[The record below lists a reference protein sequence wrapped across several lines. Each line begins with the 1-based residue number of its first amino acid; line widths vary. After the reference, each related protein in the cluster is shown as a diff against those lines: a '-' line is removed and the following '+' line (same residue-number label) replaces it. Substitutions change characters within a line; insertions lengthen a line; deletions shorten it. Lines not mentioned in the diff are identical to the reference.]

1 MAKRDELYLKDIIQK
16 NKNEKES
23 KISIETV
30 DNQTVEIDISEISTD
45 SAFIEY
51 RPKADVADNISTALA
66 SKFKKQGK
74 FKFDD
79 VSDIIT
85 KIESSGALFALSDLN
100 KTTGLLSVCPA
111 VTALMNTCYSMK
123 NKPNKQD
130 FNHKHDEKI
139 NYCINYILHKINPEY
154 TPLDESKDADP
165 SSFKNYVFD
174 ASPYLTDVDYN
185 FTHSKSY
192 LDTVTWVI
200 LALQTARSF
209 ALIQDPKQRLNL
221 KELDLTD
228 LVEKTNDKVENT
240 EEEQKRMIKK
250 LEDGIVACVQ
260 LTTEMALEKVVDGQI
275 QTQGWSYT
283 GFEYDGIEDENR
295 FNAKKALVEPS
306 LYFSYVATTVYLG
319 LYKDFEK
326 YIVLFREI
334 ENNFKNGNLDFI
346 PEEMRPQYWNHWSS
360 IRELKREYEKA
371 NEESLTEEQKELFQK
386 MDTVLIEDLSE
397 VDFLMNRINLGQY
410 ITNTERLGY
419 LTKIKAQSLDVA
431 DIVWNK
437 FKDKIADHFV
447 YPNANIVDEKSI
459 ENSGSSNE
467 LFNGLFVIGIILNSA
482 YDAQLPEDEY
492 ENLIDVLQACVQ
504 KTQRYYDSLERRG
517 ESYKVNNYILQF
529 IEKDPINEKLGT
541 ILRKSSI
548 KVSSLVPILLKM
560 NNLVSEF
567 VIQYPQRQMRNHL
580 ISIMKNRM
588 ESNDKTSEYN
598 RIWLWEGDEYQSIS
612 NYYYIDA
619 LNAFY
624 NYYDKYEKRY
634 IKLDDSITEHIK
646 NSIML
651 RDIVQDDIKKARDQA
666 QKEIDSAKETLTR
679 EHIEQVKEKDDQI
692 RDQKEIISNLEEE
705 KEQLAQQANA
715 GRLGREVLELI
726 GTHINNQVSDLIP
739 AMLNELESKILGND
753 TEITDKFLNI
763 MVKALLNKVLENNPD
778 LISRYYGAAGDA
790 TPEQI
795 ESAVRSN
802 LAKNFAD
809 KTIEPAVVATIQ
821 MVAVEAQKKNSEER
835 GE

>member
-1 MAKRDELYLKDIIQK
+1 MAKRDELYLRDIIK
-16 NKNEKES
+16 VETNKKES
-23 KISIETV
+23 KIIIQNIHGEQVEV
-30 DNQTVEIDISEISTD
+30 DTTD
-45 SAFIEY
+45 VSSNSAFIEY
-51 RPKADVADNISTALA
+51 RSRTEIADNISSALA
-66 SKFKKQGK
+66 NKYKKGK
-74 FKFDD
+74 FKFEDD
-79 VSDIIT
+79 SDI
-85 KIESSGALFALSDLN
+85 KNKVESSGGLFPLSDLN

-111 VTALMNTCYSMK
+111 VTALMNACYSMK
-123 NKPNKQD
+123 SKNGK
-130 FNHKHDEKI
+130 FESNHKNDDKI
-139 NYCINYILHKINPEY
+139 NYCINYILYKINPNY
-154 TPLDESKDADP
+154 VPLDETLDGETSNFSD
-165 SSFKNYVFD
+165 YVFD
-174 ASPYLTDVDYN
+174 ASPYLTDSDYN

-209 ALIQDPKQRLNL
+209 ALIKEKDQRLNL
-221 KELDLTD
+221 KEFTPREI
-228 LVEKTNDKVENT
+228 VESKAMDKIENT
-240 EEEQKRMIKK
+240 DEEQEIMIKK

-260 LTTEMALEKVVDGQI
+260 LTTEMAIEQEVNGVIK
-275 QTQGWSYT
+275 TQGWSYT
-283 GFEYDGIEDENR
+283 GLEYDGMEDETR

-326 YIVLFREI
+326 YIILFREI
-334 ENNFKNGNLDFI
+334 ENALKEGKLDFI
-346 PEEMRPQYWNHWSS
+346 PETMREQYWNYWTN
-360 IRELKREYEKA
+360 IIDLKRVYEKE
-371 NEESLTEEQKELFQK
+371 NEGILTEEEKTLFQK
-386 MDTVLIEDLSE
+386 MDSVLVEDLHE
-397 VDFLMNRINLGQY
+397 VKFLMNRINLGYQ
-410 ITNTERLGY
+410 ITNTERKGY

-504 KTQRYYDSLERRG
+504 KTQRYYDALERKG
-517 ESYKVNNYILQF
+517 ESYKVNNYVLQF
-529 IEKDPINEKLGT
+529 IEKDPVNEKLGT

-588 ESNDKTSEYN
+588 ESNDKSVEDA

-634 IKLDDSITEHIK
+634 IKFDKAITLALKDSVILNQAVQEDINNARVQAYEEMEATKKVLNDEHAATVSEKENIIK
-646 NSIML
+646 IHETTIQQL
-651 RDIVQDDIKKARDQA
+651 AEEKAII
-666 QKEIDSAKETLTR
+666 QKEAEAGQIGREILNQIDLHLLNDTSEILMDKIFTL
-679 EHIEQVKEKDDQI
+679 
-692 RDQKEIISNLEEE
+692 LEE
-705 KEQLAQQANA
+705 K
-715 GRLGREVLELI
+715 I
-726 GTHINNQVSDLIP
+726 
-739 AMLNELESKILGND
+739 AMGDS
-753 TEITDKFLNI
+753 EIRRKFLNI
-763 MVKALLNKVLENNPD
+763 IASSILKQALEQDENVINSGHTKTVTDSIPYMG
-778 LISRYYGAAGDA
+778 S
-790 TPEQI
+790 EQAKEAI
-795 ESAVRSN
+795 V
-802 LAKNFAD
+802 KNFSEGLVKHIAD
-809 KTIEPAVVATIQ
+809 SAIAETVDTII
-821 MVAVEAQKKNSEER
+821 KKN
-835 GE
+835 